1 LTITSY
7 NTHETIENGKFNL
20 KLLRERNIQG
30 RSEYTA
36 KWTTPLMN
44 TFFEPV
50 PGGCCG
56 ASEEGHM
63 KLIAAWETAWSA
75 KGWETRV
82 LNMDDARKH
91 PDFEKMDN
99 FLARIQVTE
108 YNRRCFFRWLAMAAN
123 GGGWMSDY
131 DTFPLNF
138 DSEIGARVGQYGVF
152 TSFEKHVPS
161 LISANRDEWEKLVEM
176 FMKRLEKRKLEDGF
190 ISDML
195 MLLNIKHDLG
205 KKAGRFGKTLVMG
218 ENALS
223 IAYTSVQ
230 ESERKLNCKN
240 LENMLAI
247 HLSHS
252 CIDNAIKD
260 GKYPIFGLD
269 NVRDAIEVRGD
280 AALIFMDDYEKQC
293 QIKSTV

>member
-1 LTITSY
+1 
-7 NTHETIENGKFNL
+7 
-20 KLLRERNIQG
+20 
-30 RSEYTA
+30 
-36 KWTTPLMN
+36 
-44 TFFEPV
+44 
-50 PGGCCG
+50 
-56 ASEEGHM
+56 
-63 KLIAAWETAWSA
+63 
-75 KGWETRV
+75 
-82 LNMDDARKH
+82 
-91 PDFEKMDN
+91 
-99 FLARIQVTE
+99 
-108 YNRRCFFRWLAMAAN
+108 
-123 GGGWMSDY
+123 
-131 DTFPLNF
+131 
-138 DSEIGARVGQYGVF
+138 
-152 TSFEKHVPS
+152 
-161 LISANRDEWEKLVEM
+161 
-176 FMKRLEKRKLEDGF
+176 
-190 ISDML
+190 

-260 GKYPIFGLD
+260 GKYPIVGVD